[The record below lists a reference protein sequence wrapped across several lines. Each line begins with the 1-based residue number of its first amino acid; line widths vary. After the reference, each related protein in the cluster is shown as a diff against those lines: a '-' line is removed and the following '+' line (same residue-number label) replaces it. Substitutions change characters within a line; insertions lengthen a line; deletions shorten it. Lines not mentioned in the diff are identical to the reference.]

1 MLKAKIKK
9 NDEVVVTQGRDSGA
23 KGRVLRVYPS
33 QGKAIVERINMI
45 RRHTRPNPNKQ
56 IKMISS
62 KSLPSKHKAMNQ
74 ALELLV
80 QDETLGNRAMPNF
93 SRGPEIEITTM
104 QDVEMMKAM
113 LAQLKIHIPT

>member
-1 MLKAKIKK
+1 MTGKKTQEIKDQIVK
-9 NDEVVVTQGRDSGA
+9 NKDDADREDKLAPKS
-23 KGRVLRVYPS
+23 L
-33 QGKAIVERINMI
+33 
-45 RRHTRPNPNKQ
+45 PNPNKQ